1 MLYSV
6 NLSVFANKYFIT
18 IFFTSPYGSKSRFI
32 STLKK
37 TYKINLITW
46 KIKHHKNL
54 YKIFMTFAIKEIIK
68 DII

>member
-18 IFFTSPYGSKSRFI
+18 IFFYIPIWIKKSFHFYF
-32 STLKK
+32 KK

-54 YKIFMTFAIKEIIK
+54 YEIFMTFAIKEIIK

>member
-18 IFFTSPYGSKSRFI
+18 IFLHPHMDQKVFHFYF
-32 STLKK
+32 KK

-54 YKIFMTFAIKEIIK
+54 YKRFMTFAIKEIIK